1 MLAVPDNGEG
11 ARRADSPQT
20 QPQSP
25 PRVIEL
31 GPDECWSLAS
41 ALPVGRLAW
50 TGPHGPTVIPVNFAV
65 TGAEV
70 LVRTTAY
77 SEMARECDDSPVAFE
92 VDEVDASARS
102 GWSVLMRGRAH
113 LESVPPGDAGP
124 DVWPPGPRSLQLR
137 IEVTEVTG
145 RRLTPSA

>member
-1 MLAVPDNGEG
+1 M
-11 ARRADSPQT
+11 
-20 QPQSP
+20 
-25 PRVIEL
+25 
-31 GPDECWSLAS
+31 
-41 ALPVGRLAW
+41 
-50 TGPHGPTVIPVNFAV
+50 IPVNFAV

-113 LESVPPGDAGP
+113 LESVPPGEAEP

-137 IEVTEVTG
+137 IEVAEVTG

>member
-1 MLAVPDNGEG
+1 MQT
-11 ARRADSPQT
+11 RPQT

-92 VDEVDASARS
+92 VDEVDGSARS

-113 LESVPPGDAGP
+113 LEPVSSGQAGP

>member
-1 MLAVPDNGEG
+1 MQS
-11 ARRADSPQT
+11 SPQNK
-20 QPQSP
+20 PESL
-25 PRVIEL
+25 PRVIDL
-31 GPDECWSLAS
+31 DSDECWTLA
-41 ALPVGRLAW
+41 ATRPVGRLAW

-77 SEMARECDDSPVAFE
+77 SELARECDDSPVAFE
-92 VDEVDASARS
+92 VDDVDASARS
-102 GWSVLMRGRAH
+102 GWSVLMRGRGH
-113 LESVPPGDAGP
+113 LEPVPPGEAGP

-137 IEVTEVTG
+137 IDVTEVTG